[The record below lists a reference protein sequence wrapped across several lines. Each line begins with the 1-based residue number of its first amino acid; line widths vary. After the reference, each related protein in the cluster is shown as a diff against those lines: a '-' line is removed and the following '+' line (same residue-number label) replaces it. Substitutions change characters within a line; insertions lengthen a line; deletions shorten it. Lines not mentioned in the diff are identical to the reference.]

1 MIDLT
6 KLFDKEVQRMAE
18 RLGAMDPGS
27 AAYGQMLSNMN
38 ELIWLADRH
47 ALAAQEKPAVI
58 DITPAHVKKSVEED
72 LGLDTPEEAAP
83 QTVPFPEPFPEPF
96 AEAEPVAEPAPK
108 TERSYTKEEVRAALA
123 ESRKRGVKV
132 TLCSVSWATITSP
145 PFPPVSTARSWRSWV
160 KPDAGSTCTAQPV
173 RGKALAELPALG
185 TAEREAP

>member
-6 KLFDKEVQRMAE
+6 KLFDTEVQRMAE
-18 RLGAMDPGS
+18 KLGAMDPGS

-72 LGLDTPEEAAP
+72 LGLDTPEEP
-83 QTVPFPEPFPEPF
+83 VSEPVS
-96 AEAEPVAEPAPK
+96 EPVAEPVSESAPE
-108 TERSYTKEEVRAALA
+108 TGRSYTKEEVRAALA

-132 TLCSVSWATITSP
+132 TALLGELGYDNFSAVP
-145 PFPPVSTARSWRSWV
+145 
-160 KPDAGSTCTAQPV
+160 AGEYGAV
-173 RGKALAELPALG
+173 MAKLG
-185 TAEREAP
+185 EA